1 MTNTP
6 KPNQAII
13 TSRYWLVLSIVSG
26 VVALLPL
33 AVVLVNF
40 AANPSSN
47 PFDESGYGA
56 ALGGAAPLLQA
67 TETERQDPPGAGE
80 GPERPVGR
88 QYPAVERHGD
98 HG

>member
-6 KPNQAII
+6 KANQAVI
-13 TSRYWLVLSIVSG
+13 TSRYWIALSVVAG
-26 VVALLPL
+26 VVALSPL

-56 ALGGAAPLLQA
+56 AIWMLLMSVPTGGIIFAVGALAAVAIEWVSGLK
-67 TETERQDPPGAGE
+67 RN
-80 GPERPVGR
+80 RSR
-88 QYPAVERHGD
+88 
-98 HG
+98 

>member
-47 PFDESGYGA
+47 PFSELGYGA
-56 ALGGAAPLLQA
+56 ALWLLIVSVPTGGIIFAA
-67 TETERQDPPGAGE
+67 GALG
-80 GPERPVGR
+80 
-88 QYPAVERHGD
+88 AVAIEWVVALRRNRSR
-98 HG
+98 

>member
-13 TSRYWLVLSIVSG
+13 TSRYWLVLSTVAG
-26 VVALLPL
+26 VVALSPL
-33 AVVLVNF
+33 AVLLVNF

-56 ALGGAAPLLQA
+56 VIWVLFLSVPTGGIIFTLGALVAVAIEIDAAL
-67 TETERQDPPGAGE
+67 R
-80 GPERPVGR
+80 RNR
-88 QYPAVERHGD
+88 SR
-98 HG
+98 

>member
-13 TSRYWLVLSIVSG
+13 TSRYWRVLSAVAG
-26 VVALLPL
+26 VVALSPL
-33 AVVLVNF
+33 AVLVVNF

-56 ALGGAAPLLQA
+56 AIWMLFLSVPTGGIIFAV
-67 TETERQDPPGAGE
+67 GAVVAVAIE
-80 GPERPVGR
+80 WLVGLNR
-88 QYPAVERHGD
+88 NRSS
-98 HG
+98 

>member
-13 TSRYWLVLSIVSG
+13 TSRYWRVLSAVAG
-26 VVALLPL
+26 VVALSPL
-33 AVVLVNF
+33 AVLVVNF

-56 ALGGAAPLLQA
+56 AIWMLFLSVPTGGIIFAV
-67 TETERQDPPGAGE
+67 GA
-80 GPERPVGR
+80 VV
-88 QYPAVERHGD
+88 AVAIEWISG
-98 HG
+98 

>member
-56 ALGGAAPLLQA
+56 AIWMLLMSVPTGGIIFAVGTLAAVAIEWFA
-67 TETERQDPPGAGE
+67 TRK
-80 GPERPVGR
+80 RNR
-88 QYPAVERHGD
+88 SR
-98 HG
+98 

>member
-1 MTNTP
+1 MSTKLKAQP
-6 KPNQAII
+6 AII

-33 AVVLVNF
+33 AVVLMNF

-56 ALGGAAPLLQA
+56 AIWGLFISVPTGGIIFAVGALG
-67 TETERQDPPGAGE
+67 
-80 GPERPVGR
+80 
-88 QYPAVERHGD
+88 AVAIEWIVALRRNRSR
-98 HG
+98 

>member
-1 MTNTP
+1 MKNTP

-26 VVALLPL
+26 VVALFPL

-47 PFDESGYGA
+47 PFSELGYGA
-56 ALGGAAPLLQA
+56 ALWLLIVSVPTGGIIFAV
-67 TETERQDPPGAGE
+67 GALG
-80 GPERPVGR
+80 
-88 QYPAVERHGD
+88 AVAIEWVVALRRSRSR
-98 HG
+98 

>member
-13 TSRYWLVLSIVSG
+13 TSRYWLVLSAVAG
-26 VVALLPL
+26 VVALSPI
-33 AVVLVNF
+33 AVLLVNF

-56 ALGGAAPLLQA
+56 AIWVLFISVPTGGIIFAVGTLAAVAIQWVSGLK
-67 TETERQDPPGAGE
+67 RN
-80 GPERPVGR
+80 RSR
-88 QYPAVERHGD
+88 
-98 HG
+98 

>member
-1 MTNTP
+1 MSTKLKAQP
-6 KPNQAII
+6 AII

-56 ALGGAAPLLQA
+56 AIWGLFISVPTGGVIFAVGALAAVAIEWISGLK
-67 TETERQDPPGAGE
+67 RN
-80 GPERPVGR
+80 RSR
-88 QYPAVERHGD
+88 
-98 HG
+98 

>member
-56 ALGGAAPLLQA
+56 AIWGLFISVPTGGIIFAAGALGAVAIEWVVALQ
-67 TETERQDPPGAGE
+67 RN
-80 GPERPVGR
+80 RSR
-88 QYPAVERHGD
+88 
-98 HG
+98 

>member
-13 TSRYWLVLSIVSG
+13 TSRYWRALSAVAG

-33 AVVLVNF
+33 AVLLVNF

-47 PFDESGYGA
+47 PFDENGYGA
-56 ALGGAAPLLQA
+56 VLWVLLISVPTGGVIFAVGALAAVAIEWFA
-67 TETERQDPPGAGE
+67 TRKQN
-80 GPERPVGR
+80 RSR
-88 QYPAVERHGD
+88 
-98 HG
+98 